1 MKVGSPRLAISAMK
15 GRSLILALLI
25 LIAGLLLMPVRA
37 AHAYPVPPLPPGN
50 LISNPW
56 FRSASDPSDPGLDSW
71 VLVYTNGVSWGPSQK
86 SSNPSPDPLVGGKC
100 GSAVTYCGTAA
111 RWAEQKG
118 VLYPNIDVFAYQVV
132 ATDPA
137 NRKLTFFTYF
147 VSHRVDLGAVNIYGG
162 ASPDGPWEHVWTPL
176 YHSQAEQIVPE
187 SGEIRDLWLETGLR
201 EKVLENGLPYYKV
214 ELQARLPELPNG
226 MIRGAG
232 FKVTGVYFTTAF
244 TDAPAGSEPIIDDA
258 EATAQPEATEAAGLP
273 SDDAGS
279 EPTAEAAAGESAEPP
294 RATEIAGQP
303 TELQSV
309 PSLSAEAISATEIA
323 IALDSSPSAGLRLT
337 LEHSEDGTTG
347 WRPLTRLR
355 SSDAQYVAG
364 GLLPDTVHYYRVR
377 GSDDTVSNIVFAR
390 TPALQ
395 AEAVLAAPASLQVEL
410 AAAQGGVMLSW
421 TDLSDDEFGFVIERS
436 QDRASFETIGIVSKD
451 VTSFEDTASIPGQYY
466 YRVRSYRNDDYS
478 EPSDVVDVTIEGG
491 VATAVAEVPAE
502 TAPQT
507 QPVNSSSTSQMT
519 WLAGALAVSALLGLM
534 LLFIWR
540 RRSVPDTAASEED
553 QGQGY

>member
-1 MKVGSPRLAISAMK
+1 MK

-201 EKVLENGLPYYKV
+201 EKVLENGFPYYKV

-244 TDAPAGSEPIIDDA
+244 TDAPAGSESVIDDA
-258 EATAQPEATEAAGLP
+258 EATAQPEATEAAAPPG
-273 SDDAGS
+273 DAAGS
-279 EPTAEAAAGESAEPP
+279 APTAEAAAGESAEPP
-294 RATEIAGQP
+294 RVTEIAGQP
-303 TELQSV
+303 AELQSV